1 MVTLTNFDTRHSSQR
16 DSVLDSVPVTTQG
29 SIVLTGIS
37 KRYPGS
43 QRPAVT
49 DVDLRVAPGEIV
61 ALLGPSGCGKTTTL
75 RLIAGFE
82 RTDSGSIEIGGASV
96 DDGRSWVAPEK
107 RGVGMVFQD
116 YALFPHLTVTQN
128 IGFGLPKLSR
138 RDRDTRVRELMEIAG
153 LAELAQRYPHQLSG
167 GQQQRVAL
175 ARALAPR
182 PHVLLLDEPFSNLD
196 TELRLQMR
204 TEVRD
209 LLKLTGTTAIL
220 VTHDQQEAMTVSDR
234 MAVMLNGRIEQIDAP
249 EVVYHF
255 PATRAVANFVGQGTF
270 VPATVAGSL
279 AETDIGAFRLDDS
292 ESVDGEVCP
301 IDPSAGHRQVDL
313 LLRPRDVTIEA
324 DPVGIAVV
332 ESRTFH
338 GAEIT
343 YRIQPPC
350 GVQLQSSQPSHV
362 DLPPGTTVTVRCNR
376 ARLAA
381 YGGDARVALT
391 RAASPPTSVIPPFAP
406 SRIHDIANVTAAT

>member
-1 MVTLTNFDTRHSSQR
+1 MMA
-16 DSVLDSVPVTTQG
+16 SVGTDRGSESVVVERAPG
-29 SIVLTGIS
+29 SIALSGIS
-37 KRYPGS
+37 KRYPGGE
-43 QRPAVT
+43 RPAVV

-82 RTDSGSIEIGGASV
+82 HADSGWIEIGGAVV
-96 DDGRSWVAPEK
+96 DGGRSWISPEK

-116 YALFPHLTVTQN
+116 YALFPHLNVVQN
-128 IGFGLPKLSR
+128 IGFGLPKLSKR
-138 RDRDTRVRELMEIAG
+138 ERDARVSELMEIAG
-153 LAELAQRYPHQLSG
+153 LTELARRYPHQLSG

-182 PHVLLLDEPFSNLD
+182 PQVLLLDEPFSNLD

-204 TEVRD
+204 TEVRE

-234 MAVMLNGRIEQIDAP
+234 MAVMLNGRIEQIDSP
-249 EVVYHF
+249 DVVYHF
-255 PATRAVANFVGQGTF
+255 PATRAVARFVGQGTF
-270 VPATVAGSL
+270 VPATIAGTV
-279 AETDIGAFRLDDS
+279 AETDIGAFRLDDLDS
-292 ESVDGEVCP
+292 LDGDACP
-301 IDPSAGHRQVDL
+301 LDLRDGSRQVDL
-313 LLRPRDVTIEA
+313 LLRPRDVTIDA
-324 DPVGIAVV
+324 NPDGIAVV

-343 YRIQPPC
+343 YRIQLPC

-362 DLPPGTTVTVRCNR
+362 DFAPGTRVTVRCNR

-381 YGGDARVALT
+381 YGADARVALT
-391 RAASPPTSVIPPFAP
+391 RAAPAASMLQPFAP
-406 SRIHDIANVTAAT
+406 TQVRAIADVTAAS